1 MKQISQTQPVQ
12 CYYETTITETTV
24 ERAGLEGRG
33 PRFPL
38 SFYLENQVIVKMVGA
53 WEVQM
58 PIIWSR

>member
-1 MKQISQTQPVQ
+1 MKQISQTQPMQ

-33 PRFPL
+33 PRFSL

-53 WEVQM
+53 
-58 PIIWSR
+58 